1 MANTT
6 TPAKRPLGI
15 ALAACAFG
23 LAAPAADSNTI
34 EIQLTPAGE
43 FLPSDGREMN
53 VAAWRIDATAAEA
66 VIRRFNERKNP
77 AVVDYEHQTLQA
89 ETNGQP
95 APAAAWMR
103 ALQWREGSGLWA
115 TVELTE
121 RAAAYLRSGEYR
133 YVSPVFA
140 YDPETGVVQAVL
152 MAAFTNNPAIQG
164 MAPLELRAA
173 ATFGFQTL
181 SDQDNT
187 MNKLLIAI
195 CTLLGLDPAKTTE
208 DQAEAACTGIKA
220 QLEQLGKLRTEL
232 GVAEGADTA
241 TAVAACT
248 SLKNKA
254 AATAPDPTKFAPIE
268 IVTELQ
274 GQVAALTAKDT
285 DREVGALVDLA
296 LKDGRLLPA
305 MKDWATDLG
314 KKDLAA
320 LKSFVDKSAPIA
332 ALSATQTGGH
342 QPAGVPDENGLT
354 PSELAV
360 CAATGVAPKDY
371 AATKAATPAA

>member
-1 MANTT
+1 M
-6 TPAKRPLGI
+6 
-15 ALAACAFG
+15 
-23 LAAPAADSNTI
+23 
-34 EIQLTPAGE
+34 
-43 FLPSDGREMN
+43 
-53 VAAWRIDATAAEA
+53 
-66 VIRRFNERKNP
+66 
-77 AVVDYEHQTLQA
+77 
-89 ETNGQP
+89 
-95 APAAAWMR
+95 
-103 ALQWREGSGLWA
+103 
-115 TVELTE
+115 
-121 RAAAYLRSGEYR
+121 
-133 YVSPVFA
+133 
-140 YDPETGVVQAVL
+140 
-152 MAAFTNNPAIQG
+152 
-164 MAPLELRAA
+164 ELRAA

-248 SLKNKA
+248 SLKKA
-254 AATAPDPTKFAPIE
+254 AATSPDPAKFAPIE
-268 IVTELQ
+268 IVTQLQ

-305 MKDWATDLG
+305 MKEWATDLG

-342 QPAGVPDENGLT
+342 QPAAVADANGLT
-354 PSELAV
+354 PNELAV
-360 CAATGVAPKDY
+360 CAATGVTPKDY
-371 AATKAATPAA
+371 AAAKAATPSA